1 MSTLLGMIVMP
12 FSFNFAVTA
21 PSNMRPSPPCLRLLS
36 LPLAWFLG
44 MMYLAGLSGCGPAVS
59 DQAPNPTSRAS
70 LGASSVSQPVS
81 QHSPS
86 VRNDPFTQ
94 AASPAPS
101 VANDAPAA
109 QEEAVPEDLVL
120 PTWIAQALDAP
131 EVSVRL
137 QALDMW
143 AQQGAQAPLDPL
155 VVALDD
161 EDDDVRTKAIEII
174 EQHWAIEQKAE
185 PEAEK

>member
-1 MSTLLGMIVMP
+1 ML
-12 FSFNFAVTA
+12 FSFNFVVTA
-21 PSNMRPSPPCLRLLS
+21 TSNMRPSPPCLRLLS
-36 LPLAWFLG
+36 PPLSWFLG
-44 MMYLAGLSGCGPAVS
+44 MMFLAGLSGCGPAVS
-59 DQAPNPTSRAS
+59 DQAPNQKFRAS
-70 LGASSVSQPVS
+70 LGAPSESQPVS
-81 QHSPS
+81 QQAPAP
-86 VRNDPFTQ
+86 RNGPFTQ
-94 AASPAPS
+94 AARPAPS
-101 VANDAPAA
+101 VANDLPAPAA

-161 EDDDVRTKAIEII
+161 ENDDVRTKAMEII
-174 EQHWAIEQKAE
+174 EQHWAIEQEAE
-185 PEAEK
+185 PEAMK